1 VKLRSTG
8 VSSPSEAGAEEGER
22 RDQARPTRP
31 WALALIWAGSGQ
43 EERKREGR
51 EQLGRSR
58 SWATSIAGS
67 GREREVKE
75 VLSFSN
81 F

>member
-43 EERKREGR
+43 EERKGKGE
-51 EQLGRSR
+51 S
-58 SWATSIAGS
+58 SWAEAAAGPPALLD
-67 GREREVKE
+67 RAEREVKE
-75 VLSFSN
+75 VFSFSN